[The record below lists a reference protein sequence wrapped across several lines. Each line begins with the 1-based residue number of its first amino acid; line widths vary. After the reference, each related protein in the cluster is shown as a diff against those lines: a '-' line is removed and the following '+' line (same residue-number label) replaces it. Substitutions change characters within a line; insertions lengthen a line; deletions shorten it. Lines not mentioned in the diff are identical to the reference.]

1 MEVLYNLTLHKI
13 VFDKLNTFDLKYKD
27 TKHQKNVE
35 FATQI
40 ARLVYVVTMAYA
52 LYMCYENED
61 TIGALIVLFLGPI
74 FFIYNYVM
82 NMRQQNVVI
91 VKNYFIESDTDPT
104 PLELSNTPS
113 LPQERTGRD
122 ILEKLGSEQGLSRQ
136 NLTIPRKTQVER
148 YPTMDNVFE
157 PSTGELPPSYESSAF
172 ELSKTPS
179 APMM

>member
-13 VFDKLNTFDLKYKD
+13 VFDKLNTLDSKYKD

-35 FATQI
+35 FATQLT
-40 ARLVYVVTMAYA
+40 RLVYVVTMAYA

-61 TIGALIVLFLGPI
+61 TIGALIVLFLGPM

-82 NMRQQNVVI
+82 NMGQQNVVI

-104 PLELSNTPS
+104 PLELSSTPF

-122 ILEKLGSEQGLSRQ
+122 VLERLGAEQGLSRQ
-136 NLTIPRKTQVER
+136 NLTIPQKPQVER
-148 YPTMDNVFE
+148 YPALDSVFE
-157 PSTGELPPSYESSAF
+157 PNTGELPPSYESSAF
-172 ELSKTPS
+172 EISKTPS
-179 APMM
+179 MM